1 MESILAATAGVAKLF
16 MREDELGKIA
26 PGYYADCILVDGN
39 PLEDITILQNH
50 DKLNVIMI
58 NGRIHKASYKEFL
71 KTDQQVAS
79 PQMEKLSNFVV
90 YEEDQGESYSYFRRG
105 RNTEFEQR
113 V

>member
-16 MREDELGKIA
+16 MREEELGKIA

-39 PLEDITILQNH
+39 PLDDIRILQDH

-71 KTDQQVAS
+71 KNEPQVAAPTS
-79 PQMEKLSNFVV
+79 EKLTNFVA
-90 YEEDQGESYSYFRRG
+90 YEQEAGKCNVLLLPSRC
-105 RNTEFEQR
+105 
-113 V
+113 